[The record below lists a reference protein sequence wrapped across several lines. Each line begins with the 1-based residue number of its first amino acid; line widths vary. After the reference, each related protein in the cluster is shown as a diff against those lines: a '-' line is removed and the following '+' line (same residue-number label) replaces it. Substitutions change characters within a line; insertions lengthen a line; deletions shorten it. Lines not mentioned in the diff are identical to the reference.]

1 MSNLGDKMKVVL
13 ANTFCMYL
21 KAHNYHWNI
30 TGPDFYQYHAF
41 FETVYTELW
50 GAVDLVA
57 EHIRAIDE
65 FAPGGLDRFKQ
76 LSTITDEIRVV
87 DSQEAIRVLIS
98 DNEKVIDSL
107 KEAFKE
113 AEVAEEI
120 GLSNFVQD
128 RIDIHKKL
136 GWMLKAT
143 NK

>member
-1 MSNLGDKMKVVL
+1 MKVVL

-113 AEVAEEI
+113 AEVVEEI